1 MSGNNDGLLVPE
13 DLARQMAAQQQ
24 QMPKEVEQ
32 PHSYLSDLYPLNK
45 GVSGITLLQDQI
57 IIKYEAKT
65 TYKGILLFNP
75 AKVRTEQELNVGTII
90 EKGNGEFIEEL
101 DLDIGMKVIVGQ
113 FSGIILEG
121 LYGEHENED
130 EDGEKITVFYRLC
143 MAKDVLG
150 LPRYT
155 EQEEE
160 PQEEE

>member
-1 MSGNNDGLLVPE
+1 
-13 DLARQMAAQQQ
+13 
-24 QMPKEVEQ
+24 
-32 PHSYLSDLYPLNK
+32 
-45 GVSGITLLQDQI
+45 VSGITLLQDQI